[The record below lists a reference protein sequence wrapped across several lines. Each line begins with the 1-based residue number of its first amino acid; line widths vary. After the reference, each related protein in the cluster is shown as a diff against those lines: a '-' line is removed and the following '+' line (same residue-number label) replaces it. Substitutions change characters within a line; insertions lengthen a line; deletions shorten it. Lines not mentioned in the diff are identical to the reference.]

1 MRRWGRLL
9 KLHPEGTA
17 RFWGALAR
25 HDTKMDRLAEGD
37 PILFTGLNRV
47 QAIGRVGCLLR
58 NAALADALW
67 EPDPDTGSWSNVYSV
82 LDFHLVHD
90 LEYSDIQVLAGYSSG
105 DRFQETRVLP
115 DLEQAA
121 ALSSPASALTWM
133 RLPLAL
139 SSNELTKPS
148 PRPWLLNSAVVDAE
162 SIYVQSS
169 QYERAPGTV
178 TLRRLEAR
186 LVARYRET
194 LPEAQAKRLRLSVGW
209 TDLYR
214 VEDADL
220 IEAKRS
226 PGHHFVREALG
237 QLLDYAAHSTQPVTR
252 LTVLFP
258 AAPSTSDVKLLHVYG
273 IDCLYW
279 AGAYDFERLEAPTE
293 ARSRIARAW
302 SSLAHP

>member
-82 LDFHLVHD
+82 FDFHLVHD

-105 DRFQETRVLP
+105 DRFQETRVP
-115 DLEQAA
+115 RPEQAA
-121 ALSSPASALTWM
+121 ALISGLGLDVDEVAARAEQQRADEALAQA
-133 RLPLAL
+133 LAL
-139 SSNELTKPS
+139 D
-148 PRPWLLNSAVVDAE
+148 SAVVDAE